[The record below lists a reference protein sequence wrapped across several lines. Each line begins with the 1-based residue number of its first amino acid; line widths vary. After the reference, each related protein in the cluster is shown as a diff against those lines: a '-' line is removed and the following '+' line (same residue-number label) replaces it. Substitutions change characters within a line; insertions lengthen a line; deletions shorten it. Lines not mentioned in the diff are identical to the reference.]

1 MQEPREP
8 INLKSLADERY
19 RITEDES
26 AKVDRSQESRN
37 WCVQI
42 PCKHGHVGVHSDR
55 DLRAYCKAA
64 RLFARLVDISS
75 ARVIQDG
82 DKEIAFAF
90 LPHFQSTGGRIAP
103 DLKVRHRSG
112 CQALATVR
120 RMSLE
125 HCQSYLLMRPV
136 VCRPCH
142 SADLTH

>member
-1 MQEPREP
+1 
-8 INLKSLADERY
+8 
-19 RITEDES
+19 
-26 AKVDRSQESRN
+26 
-37 WCVQI
+37 
-42 PCKHGHVGVHSDR
+42 
-55 DLRAYCKAA
+55 
-64 RLFARLVDISS
+64 VDISS

-142 SADLTH
+142 SADLTHWSDHVMEDQSQWLDQTPDAGFSPPAGLVARPCDSRRGDKG